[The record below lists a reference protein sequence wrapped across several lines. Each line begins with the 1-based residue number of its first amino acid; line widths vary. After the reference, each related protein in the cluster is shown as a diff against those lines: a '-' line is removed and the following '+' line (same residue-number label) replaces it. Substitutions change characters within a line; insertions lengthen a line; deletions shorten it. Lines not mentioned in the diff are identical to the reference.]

1 MNKNILLVEDDAVI
15 AMAQQLN
22 LEEYGYRV
30 IWANNSSKT
39 LDIISKNNSIDLI
52 LMDIDLGEEIDG
64 TETAKIILKDWNIPL
79 IFLSSHTDPEIVER
93 TERISSYGYVVK
105 NSGITVL
112 DVSIK
117 MAFKL
122 FDAIEEKRLSEAN
135 YSKIINS
142 MSDKFQLIELI
153 YDKNGKAIDYF
164 YLNVNPAFEK
174 LTNKTAEQIIGK
186 RAKDLFGIVEDHWI
200 EIYSEVEKTGNPCNY
215 ENYGAELD
223 KSYHINAC
231 KVDDKKIAIIF
242 SDITE
247 QKRKGDELKRQLSE
261 KEILLREVHHRIKNN
276 ISSIEGQLFIQASL
290 VTNTESAI
298 MLKDIRARVSCMRT
312 LYEKLLISDNY
323 NDISVSEYLNSLI
336 DTILSLFPNKSTI
349 KIDKQIVNFKLRTKT
364 LFPLGIIINELL
376 TNVMKYSFENDEN
389 LQMTIVLVNVNNQI
403 TLTIQ
408 DNGQGLAE
416 DFDIDKSTGFGL
428 SLVQL
433 LTLQLNGQFTLENH
447 NGTRSTLKFPY
458 TF

>member
-200 EIYSEVEKTGNPCNY
+200 EIYSEVEKTGSNN
-215 ENYGAELD
+215 
-223 KSYHINAC
+223 
-231 KVDDKKIAIIF
+231 
-242 SDITE
+242 SDY
-247 QKRKGDELKRQLSE
+247 
-261 KEILLREVHHRIKNN
+261 
-276 ISSIEGQLFIQASL
+276 SS
-290 VTNTESAI
+290 
-298 MLKDIRARVSCMRT
+298 R
-312 LYEKLLISDNY
+312 
-323 NDISVSEYLNSLI
+323 
-336 DTILSLFPNKSTI
+336 
-349 KIDKQIVNFKLRTKT
+349 
-364 LFPLGIIINELL
+364 
-376 TNVMKYSFENDEN
+376 
-389 LQMTIVLVNVNNQI
+389 
-403 TLTIQ
+403 
-408 DNGQGLAE
+408 
-416 DFDIDKSTGFGL
+416 
-428 SLVQL
+428 
-433 LTLQLNGQFTLENH
+433 LTLRGHRDEQDCGWQTVDF
-447 NGTRSTLKFPY
+447 Y
-458 TF
+458 